1 MREYVQKQTAVL
13 LRRLAFQLNRAARA
27 GDADAVHDLRV
38 AIRRL
43 SRCLQAFAQ
52 FYPGHSWKKMRRRL
66 ADLMDVCG
74 TVRDLDIAI
83 ELLGKAG
90 LPPGSPVVRRLEVE
104 RAKAERELLGELR
117 RWKGS
122 AVSRKWKA
130 QLGL

>member
-1 MREYVQKQTAVL
+1 MREYVQKQTAIL
-13 LRRLAFQLNRAARA
+13 LRRLAFQINRAARS

-52 FYPGHSWKKMRRRL
+52 FYPGHSWKKMRHRL
-66 ADLMDVCG
+66 ADLMDACG

-83 ELLGKAG
+83 DLLGKAG
-90 LPPGSPVVRRLEVE
+90 LPAGSPVVQRLEVE
-104 RAKAERELLGELR
+104 RRKAERELLAELR
-117 RWKGS
+117 QWKGS